1 MSFGGQ
7 AARASRCGRS
17 VDRLLCRHGR
27 RPVTITASATY
38 NIEMKILL
46 VPVAALAFAVLSLH
60 GAHAAVPGCP
70 AVAPKPLSST
80 APGSG
85 GELVPTGA
93 TTLLL
98 CRYHGLNP
106 AATARRLEGMRL
118 VTSGTRIA
126 QIAVEFDSLPRL
138 PRGIIACPFD
148 DGSEIV
154 ATFRYPRAR
163 ADVVDVGLAGCRV
176 VGNGRLSRT
185 AVGSAGARLL
195 ARLTALVR

>member
-1 MSFGGQ
+1 
-7 AARASRCGRS
+7 
-17 VDRLLCRHGR
+17 
-27 RPVTITASATY
+27 VTIAVPATY
-38 NIEMKILL
+38 TIEMKILL
-46 VPVAALAFAVLSLH
+46 VPVAALALAVLALH

-70 AVAPKPLSST
+70 AVAPKPLPST
-80 APGSG
+80 APAGG

-93 TTLLL
+93 TSLLL

-118 VTSGTRIA
+118 VTSGIA
-126 QIAVEFDSLPRL
+126 QIAAEFDSLPKL
-138 PRGIIACPFD
+138 PRGIMACPFD

-176 VGNGRLSRT
+176 VTNGRLSRT
-185 AVGSAGARLL
+185 AIGPAGARLL
-195 ARLTALVR
+195 ARLTALVP